1 MNNLHIG
8 DIAPRF
14 KANSTL
20 GDIKLSDY
28 LGKWLVFFSH
38 PGDFTP
44 VCTTEI
50 IAFSKA
56 NQEFNRRNCSL
67 LGLSVD
73 SNASHLS
80 WVNNIHNM
88 TGITVPFP
96 IISDID
102 KKISTM
108 YNMISNTQNGN
119 QTVRNVYILDENQKI
134 RLILVYPAEI
144 GRNIG
149 EILRCIDALQKSDK
163 SNTVTPANW
172 LPGKPTINK
181 SPKNYSELTNV
192 LNSSKTNCLDW
203 YLCFNNEI

>member
-1 MNNLHIG
+1 MKSLHIG
-8 DIAPRF
+8 DMAPRF
-14 KANSTL
+14 NANSTF

-56 NQEFNRRNCSL
+56 NQEFKNRNCEL

-96 IISDID
+96 IISDLD
-102 KKISTM
+102 KKISSM
-108 YNMISNTQNGN
+108 YNMIAKAQNSN
-119 QTVRNVYILDENQKI
+119 QTVRNVYILDEKQKI
-134 RLILVYPAEI
+134 RLILVYPAET
-144 GRNIG
+144 GRNIS
-149 EILRCIDALQKSDK
+149 EILRCIDALQRSDK

-181 SPKNYSELTNV
+181 PAKNYSELTNV
-192 LNSSKTNCLDW
+192 LNNPKTNCLDW
-203 YLCFNNEI
+203 YLCFNEKV